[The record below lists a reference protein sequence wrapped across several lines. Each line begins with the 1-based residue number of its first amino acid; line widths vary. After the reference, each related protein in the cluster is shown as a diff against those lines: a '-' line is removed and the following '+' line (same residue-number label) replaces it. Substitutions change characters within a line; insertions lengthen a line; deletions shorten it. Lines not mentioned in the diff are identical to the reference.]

1 MTFHLGENLRTYR
14 LQKGLTQEQVADAFG
29 VSPQAISRWENGS
42 AYPDV
47 TMLPGIAMYF
57 DVSLDTLLSMDKLRD
72 ADAVNEIHRRV
83 HTLVSEQ
90 RYAEAVVLI
99 KDGLKRHPN
108 NSGLLIELCE
118 VLSQTDNTDEAIAVS
133 ERVLKMSDVS
143 MKTRSTATANLLFLY
158 LRADRKQDAEFLLQT
173 LPHVWESR
181 EMLKAELCNG
191 EEYDTALKATTKQ
204 LLCFCYAKIKARS
217 TRQYGVTPLY
227 IQLGMGVDADADTET
242 LIDAIRKF
250 VSDT

>member
-1 MTFHLGENLRTYR
+1 MTLHLGENFRTFR

-47 TMLPGIAMYF
+47 TLLPGIAMYF
-57 DVSLDTLLSMDKLRD
+57 DVSLDTLLGMDKLRD

-90 RYAEAVVLI
+90 RYAEAATLI
-99 KDGLKRHPN
+99 KDSLKRYPN

-118 VLSQTDNTDEAIAVS
+118 VLSQTDNTDEAISVS
-133 ERVLKMSDVS
+133 EQVLKLSEIS
-143 MKTRSTATANLLFLY
+143 MKARSTITANLIFLY
-158 LRADRKQDAEFLLQT
+158 LRTDRKQDAELLLQT

-181 EMLKAELCNG
+181 ELLKAELCDNAKYT
-191 EEYDTALKATTKQ
+191 EALKVTIKQ
-204 LLCFCYAKIKARS
+204 LLYFCYKKIEACS
-217 TRQYGVTPLY
+217 TRQYGVPPTY
-227 IQLGMGVDADADTET
+227 IQLGMEVDTNADTET
-242 LIDAIRKF
+242 LIDAIR
-250 VSDT
+250 DYLIR

>member
-1 MTFHLGENLRTYR
+1 MAFHLGENLRIFR
-14 LQKGLTQEQVADAFG
+14 LQKGLTQEQVADVFG

-47 TMLPGIAMYF
+47 TLLPGIAMYF
-57 DVSLDTLLSMDKLRD
+57 DVSLDTLLGMDKLRD
-72 ADAVNEIHRRV
+72 TNAVNEIHRRV
-83 HTLVSEQ
+83 HTLASEQ
-90 RYAEAVVLI
+90 RYVEAATLI
-99 KDGLKRHPN
+99 KDSLKRYPN

-133 ERVLKMSDVS
+133 ERVLKLSDIS
-143 MKTRSTATANLLFLY
+143 MKARSTVTANLIFLY
-158 LRADRKQDAEFLLQT
+158 LRADRKQDAELLLQT

-181 EMLKAELCNG
+181 ELLKTELCDNA
-191 EEYDTALKATTKQ
+191 EYTEALKATIKQ
-204 LLCFCYAKIKARS
+204 LLYFCYMKIEACS

-227 IQLGMGVDADADTET
+227 IQLGMEVDTNADTET
-242 LIDAIRKF
+242 LMDAIRKF